1 MMINYTKYFKST
13 SLPWVTFIHGAGG
26 SSSIWFRQIKSFA
39 KKYNVLLID
48 LRGHGNSKTNVLH
61 GMRKKYT
68 LDNIALDVLEVM
80 DYEKIEKSHFAGIS
94 LGTIVIRQIAEDHPE
109 RVESMIMGGA
119 IMKLNVRS
127 QILMRIG
134 FIFKSIFPYLF
145 LYKFFAFIIMPKDT
159 HKESRN
165 LFVRE
170 AKKLYQQEFIKW
182 YKMTADINPILR
194 LFRNIELPIPTLY
207 IMGEEDH
214 MFLPSIQQLMK
225 KHTSFSKLIIV
236 ENCGHVVN
244 VDKTEIFNTEVSN
257 FIDGLTL
264 K

>member
-1 MMINYTKYFKST
+1 MI
-13 SLPWVTFIHGAGG
+13 LIHLH
-26 SSSIWFRQIKSFA
+26 
-39 KKYNVLLID
+39 YLL
-48 LRGHGNSKTNVLH
+48 
-61 GMRKKYT
+61 
-68 LDNIALDVLEVM
+68 
-80 DYEKIEKSHFAGIS
+80 
-94 LGTIVIRQIAEDHPE
+94 AEDHPE

-244 VDKTEIFNTEVSN
+244 VDKPEIFNTEVSN
-257 FIDGLTL
+257 FINGLSSV
-264 K
+264 